1 MKVPSFLTVRRVITI
16 LFTAG
21 VCASAGEYAVLS
33 NGFRIYA
40 QSHVIEGD
48 SVKLTTDSGVTVF
61 PATSIVSFELE
72 EYAPPPPPPVP
83 APALESA
90 IPAAVQQITDAK
102 ELLKQAAGR
111 AGLPVELVNSVARAE
126 SSFQTK
132 AISNKGAIGLM
143 QLMPGTA
150 AALNANPYDPKE
162 NAQAGAQY
170 LADLLIKYKDDP
182 HQVTKAVA
190 AYNAGPG
197 AVDKYNGIPPYRE
210 TINYVNRVVQQY
222 LKSLDSQP

>member
-1 MKVPSFLTVRRVITI
+1 MRGLLPV
-16 LFTAG
+16 LFATA

-33 NGFRIYA
+33 TGFRIHA
-40 QSHVIEGD
+40 QSHVIEGNQVTL
-48 SVKLTTDSGVTVF
+48 STDSGVIVL
-61 PATSIVSFELE
+61 PTSEIQGYELE
-72 EYAPPPPPPVP
+72 EYSAPPPAPPVQ
-83 APALESA
+83 AT
-90 IPAAVQQITDAK
+90 AAVTNPVPEKLLDPK

-111 AGLPVELVNSVARAE
+111 AGLPVELVNSLAKAE
-126 SSFQTK
+126 SGFHIN
-132 AISNKGAIGLM
+132 ALSNKGAIGLM

-162 NAQAGAQY
+162 NADAGAQY

-182 HQVTKAVA
+182 HQMTKAIA

-197 AVDKYNGIPPYRE
+197 AVDKYNGVPPYRE

-222 LKSLDSQP
+222 MKDLQ

>member
-1 MKVPSFLTVRRVITI
+1 MKVSSFLTVRRVLSI
-16 LFTAG
+16 LLAAG
-21 VCASAGEYAVLS
+21 VCASAGEYAVLL
-33 NGFRIYA
+33 NGFRIHA

-48 SVKLTTDSGVTVF
+48 SVRLTTDTGVTVL

-72 EYAPPPPPPVP
+72 EYAPPAPPPAP
-83 APALESA
+83 APALEFAS
-90 IPAAVQQITDAK
+90 PAVEQITDPK
-102 ELLKQAAGR
+102 ELLKLAAGR
-111 AGLPVELVNSVARAE
+111 AGLPVGLVNSVARAE
-126 SSFQTK
+126 SNFQTK

>member
-1 MKVPSFLTVRRVITI
+1 MKVSSFLTVRRVVSI
-16 LFTAG
+16 LLTAG
-21 VCASAGEYAVLS
+21 VCASAGEYAVLL
-33 NGFRIYA
+33 NGFRIHA
-40 QSHVIEGD
+40 QSHVIAGD
-48 SVKLTTDSGVTVF
+48 NVTLTTDSGVTVL
-61 PATSIVSFELE
+61 PATSIQSFELE
-72 EYAPPPPPPVP
+72 EYAPPPPAPV
-83 APALESA
+83 AAVESA
-90 IPAAVQQITDAK
+90 SPTAPQQITDPK

-126 SSFQTK
+126 SNFQTK

-150 AALNANPYDPKE
+150 AALNANPYNPKE
-162 NAQAGAQY
+162 NAEAGAQY

-182 HQVTKAVA
+182 HQVTKAIA

-210 TINYVNRVVQQY
+210 TINYVNRVVQEY
-222 LKSLDSQP
+222 VKSLDSQQ